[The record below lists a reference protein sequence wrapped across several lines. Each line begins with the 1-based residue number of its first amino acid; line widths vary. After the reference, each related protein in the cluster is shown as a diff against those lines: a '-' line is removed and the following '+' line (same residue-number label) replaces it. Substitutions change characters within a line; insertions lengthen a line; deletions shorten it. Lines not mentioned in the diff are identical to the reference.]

1 MVTSWILNSLTKEI
15 ADSTEYVTDAFEL
28 WRELEYRYDQT
39 NGTKLYQI
47 QKKISDLSQGGLDI
61 TGYHTK
67 MKKLWEELNT
77 LIVKS
82 HCTCNC
88 TCGAKESMH
97 KAEQDRRLIQFLMGL
112 NETDTIVRDSIL
124 MMNPLPSIAR
134 AFSLLIQEERQREIK
149 PNNHLAL
156 ESSALSSSTNRHG
169 SFKKNYSPNN
179 NHNNRNRPFCD
190 YCKRPWHTKE
200 KCYKLHGYPQ
210 SFSQNHNPNI
220 NHNQTSNFNQNP
232 RQSCNYNHNSNN
244 NQNNRFNRRN
254 RTVANTYVATTDT
267 QHVETEKHVAHDNT
281 QNVSL
286 TQEEYNQLVS
296 LLQQFQSGGGRDCTT
311 STNTASGATNF
322 AGIIACTSS
331 IDFGKLSCECFK
343 NKADSWI
350 IDSGASNNMTFN
362 KSLLT
367 KIITLPHPL
376 LVVLPNGYKVKATK
390 IGSVMLTPKITL
402 DKVMFVPSFR
412 YNLIF
417 FHSLAPHFNCLVAF
431 VKHCCILQA
440 PSMKRPLGDW

>member
-1 MVTSWILNSLTKEI
+1 MTIVEDDDQSTSTMAEPPNQSSVDIISPLYMHPYDNPGAALVPIPFDDFGYRSWRRGVICDDMVTSWILNSLTKEI
-15 ADSTEYVTDAFEL
+15 ADSTEYMTDAFEM

-112 NETDTIVRDSIL
+112 NETYTIVRDSIL

-244 NQNNRFNRRN
+244 N
-254 RTVANTYVATTDT
+254 
-267 QHVETEKHVAHDNT
+267 
-281 QNVSL
+281 
-286 TQEEYNQLVS
+286 
-296 LLQQFQSGGGRDCTT
+296 
-311 STNTASGATNF
+311 
-322 AGIIACTSS
+322 
-331 IDFGKLSCECFK
+331 
-343 NKADSWI
+343 
-350 IDSGASNNMTFN
+350 
-362 KSLLT
+362 
-367 KIITLPHPL
+367 
-376 LVVLPNGYKVKATK
+376 
-390 IGSVMLTPKITL
+390 
-402 DKVMFVPSFR
+402 
-412 YNLIF
+412 
-417 FHSLAPHFNCLVAF
+417 
-431 VKHCCILQA
+431 
-440 PSMKRPLGDW
+440 